1 MKFLVFMR
9 RFIKCHQL
17 ILVQASYSLAKQL
30 LSIRLGYLKNKQ
42 VESINFLLLFQ
53 MRVWSLSQ
61 LTCPS
66 QGLHKQTTIHS
77 NCIQKGPRLD
87 LNLGLNINY
96 LPPPTASC
104 YICITDYSGSIE
116 TAQKCHMWRF

>member
-1 MKFLVFMR
+1 MR

-53 MRVWSLSQ
+53 ISLESIPANLSITGLTQTDNHPFKLHTERPQAGFEPRTQHQ
-61 LTCPS
+61 LS
-66 QGLHKQTTIHS
+66 
-77 NCIQKGPRLD
+77 
-87 LNLGLNINY
+87 
-96 LPPPTASC
+96 PPPPLHHVTYALQ
-104 YICITDYSGSIE
+104 ITVDL
-116 TAQKCHMWRF
+116 

>member
-1 MKFLVFMR
+1 MC

-17 ILVQASYSLAKQL
+17 ILVRASYSLAKQL

-53 MRVWSLSQ
+53 IRVWSLSQ

-77 NCIQKGPRLD
+77 NCIQKGSRLD
-87 LNLGLNINY
+87 LNPGLNINY
-96 LPPPTASC
+96 PPH
-104 YICITDYSGSIE
+104 CIML
-116 TAQKCHMWRF
+116 HMHYRLQWIYRNSTKMSHVEVLNLNIF